1 MSNMNIFSVKRE
13 KQIVPGNITE
23 VIPALFRNFR
33 LRTVITSL
41 KKTDERKQAISG
53 YRDIH
58 LLHRKGLLP
67 EIRLLMKAQTEYL
80 NVPDEY
86 LHDPDIK
93 KRPQSL
99 TSGVYNITQ
108 LSGHTKIRVFRKKRG
123 YFPARL
129 FRVTPVPWREA
140 AGRAEAR
147 FGAPAPGRA

>member
-1 MSNMNIFSVKRE
+1 MNTFPIQRK
-13 KQIVPGNITE
+13 KNIVPGNITE
-23 VIPALFRNFR
+23 VIPALFRGFG
-33 LRTVITSL
+33 LCAVIASL
-41 KKTDERKQAISG
+41 KKADERKQAISG

-67 EIRLLMKAQTEYL
+67 EIRPLMKAQTEYL

-123 YFPARL
+123 YFPARR
-129 FRVTPVPWREA
+129 FWVTPVPWREE
-140 AGRAEAR
+140 AGRAEVR